1 MQPNTYENTA
11 SSSSVALVPLVW
23 NKILAFS
30 SNQCHAATLRAAS
43 MAIISRSPSHVSPF
57 FAPSAFLPSLRPGV
71 PLGPEAICGGGGRTS
86 AQEQQTDNRQQL
98 SGGTLCG
105 SVFLSTLGEWRE
117 DKEDPIFFFFSFF
130 SYSGL
135 LTLWKHWDNREKR
148 AAAAQQS
155 RKRQKQIRE
164 RSETPLCLTVYI
176 TAVDDLHQ
184 SFHHQLWISHHTPKT
199 SHRCFFS
206 LLPLPIASEG
216 HDSRCMEG
224 VKSSLCCSWLD
235 AAWAAEASRRS
246 SCQSRSLRYRLLR
259 MGDAWM
265 LAQTPKPYKTERTS
279 HKKQLQEFICGVL
292 HRGPLV
298 TCVNLSATK
307 AVSQKRN
314 ASTLPWHPDSIFSLL
329 YFTPSCRRDLNG
341 PWQRHM
347 QRDLHFAAHLLFL
360 L

>member
-11 SSSSVALVPLVW
+11 SSSSVALAPLVW

-43 MAIISRSPSHVSPF
+43 MAIISRFPSHVSPF

-117 DKEDPIFFFFSFF
+117 DKEDPIFFSFLFF

-135 LTLWKHWDNREKR
+135 LTLWKHWDIREKR

-155 RKRQKQIRE
+155 RKRQEQIRE

-206 LLPLPIASEG
+206 LLLLPIASEG

-224 VKSSLCCSWLD
+224 VKSSLCCSWWD
-235 AAWAAEASRRS
+235 AARAAEASRRS

-259 MGDAWM
+259 MV
-265 LAQTPKPYKTERTS
+265 TPECWRKPQS
-279 HKKQLQEFICGVL
+279 HIKLKGQVTKSNYRSLFAVFYTRVPRL
-292 HRGPLV
+292 LV
-298 TCVNLSATK
+298 
-307 AVSQKRN
+307 
-314 ASTLPWHPDSIFSLL
+314 
-329 YFTPSCRRDLNG
+329 
-341 PWQRHM
+341 
-347 QRDLHFAAHLLFL
+347 
-360 L
+360 

>member
-11 SSSSVALVPLVW
+11 SSSSVALAPLVW

-43 MAIISRSPSHVSPF
+43 MAIISRFPSHVSPF

-117 DKEDPIFFFFSFF
+117 DKEDPIFFLFFFPIQGSWLCENIET
-130 SYSGL
+130 S
-135 LTLWKHWDNREKR
+135 EKKER
-148 AAAAQQS
+148 QQS
-155 RKRQKQIRE
+155 RKRQEQIRE

-199 SHRCFFS
+199 SYRCFFS

-224 VKSSLCCSWLD
+224 VKSSLCCSWWD
-235 AAWAAEASRRS
+235 AARAAEASRRS

-259 MGDAWM
+259 MV
-265 LAQTPKPYKTERTS
+265 TPECWRKPQS
-279 HKKQLQEFICGVL
+279 HIKLKGQFTKSNYRSLFAVFYTRVPRL
-292 HRGPLV
+292 LV
-298 TCVNLSATK
+298 
-307 AVSQKRN
+307 
-314 ASTLPWHPDSIFSLL
+314 
-329 YFTPSCRRDLNG
+329 
-341 PWQRHM
+341 
-347 QRDLHFAAHLLFL
+347 
-360 L
+360 